1 MRAWIAAS
9 AGFFVYVAMVAPLV
23 RGLPARRRVL
33 AAAGSAVGV
42 LISAAA
48 HIQPHSAVLHDWIL
62 PPVLLL
68 LAYWT
73 SGLLFAAPM
82 PRVETVLERIDRALS
97 VDRVAAAAPRAMAEL
112 LELAYAGVYPLIPL
126 ALGVHLLVTESP
138 EPERFWTVIL
148 ITDYV
153 CFGFLPW
160 IQTRPPR
167 AFRPADPWT
176 SRVRRFNLRMLGK
189 TSIQVNTFPSGH
201 AAEALA
207 AALLVVGAPWPW
219 VACLAIGAVLVSA
232 GAVLGRYHY
241 AADAIA
247 GWAVVVCVWML
258 V

>member
-1 MRAWIAAS
+1 MGGWIAAS
-9 AGFFVYVAMVAPLV
+9 AVFFVYIAIVAPLV
-23 RGLPARRRVL
+23 RGLPVRRRVL
-33 AAAGSAVGV
+33 AAAGSAAG
-42 LISAAA
+42 LIIGAATYSK
-48 HIQPHSAVLHDWIL
+48 PHSVVLHDWIV
-62 PPVLLL
+62 PPTLLL
-68 LAYWT
+68 LAYWS

-82 PRVETVLERIDRALS
+82 PRAELALERLDSALG
-97 VDRVAAAAPRAMAEL
+97 VDRIAAATPRPLAEL

-126 ALGVHLLVTESP
+126 ALAVHLLATESP
-138 EPERFWTVIL
+138 DPQRFWTVIL

-167 AFRPADPWT
+167 ALRPADPWT

-207 AALLVVGAPWPW
+207 AALLVAGAPWPG
-219 VACLAIGAVLVSA
+219 VACMAISAVLVSA

-247 GWAVVVCVWML
+247 GWAVAVGVWML